1 MENNSNFQAAQAR
14 PVGQLKTNRGLFKY
28 IIFSLLTFGIYPL
41 VFMSSISSNVNV
53 VCSRYDGKKTMHYC
67 LLFFLVGPLTL
78 GIADLVW
85 YHRISNRIGTEI
97 KRRGMTYSFGASD
110 FWLWN
115 ILGSLIFVG
124 PFVYLY
130 KLCKAMNQ
138 MNSHYNIFG

>member
-1 MENNSNFQAAQAR
+1 MATDTNVQTASSR
-14 PVGQLKTNRGLFKY
+14 PVGQLKTNRGLLKY
-28 IIFSLLTFGIYPL
+28 IIFSILTLGIYSL
-41 VFMSSISSNVNV
+41 VFMSSVSCDVNI

-85 YHRISNRIGTEI
+85 HHRISNRIGTEI
-97 KRRGMTYSFGASD
+97 RRRGMTYSFGASD

-115 ILGSLIFVG
+115 ILGSLIIVG
-124 PFVYLY
+124 PFIYFH

-138 MNSHYNIFG
+138 MNSHYNTFG

>member
-78 GIADLVW
+78 GIATLVW

-115 ILGSLIFVG
+115 ILGSLIIVG
-124 PFVYLY
+124 PFIYFH

-138 MNSHYNIFG
+138 MNSHYNTYG